1 MSSHTNLYGNSNIIR
16 FPSSKILPTFK
27 ESNEATPTTNS
38 MIGVSEKLD
47 QVSSYK
53 SQLDWESFRK
63 LELRT
68 NKKTIRGG
76 MTFKS
81 PFKLVNSHAT
91 CQQCLYAFEIDTY
104 GRGCVHN
111 CVYCYARAELTVHGY
126 WNNPYPAPVDINT
139 IRKVFYTIFETDKK
153 SKWREIMERKI
164 PIRIGSMSDSFMFM
178 DKKYKVTKELLRI
191 LNHYEYPHVIF
202 TRSDLI
208 SHDDYLE
215 LIDKN
220 LAAIQFSISS
230 TNDELNKRIEPGAPS
245 AQRRLR
251 ALEKINKHEF
261 WTTVRIN
268 PFFPTRPDGYF
279 TNPDFKWWKD
289 TPIPEFNYSSFEMV
303 DEIAST
309 GTPAVLAGFGRFSSF
324 SLNQIERAVGIN
336 LRQFYKP
343 DLSTRKSPRDFHF
356 SGKEIRHYYQ
366 KIREKCIE
374 SAMEFTTCYIGNGEG
389 HFWKDQDIWSNKKD
403 CCNIK
408 SRIKAFK
415 TDAREIKF
423 EDRLKF
429 VNCKKLKPIDATT
442 LHKPLGRKSYLKPI
456 KSNPPSEVQI

>member
-1 MSSHTNLYGNSNIIR
+1 MSNHMDLHTNSNIIN
-16 FPSSKILPTFK
+16 FPSLKVPQNLK
-27 ESNEATPTTNS
+27 EIDEATPTTDA
-38 MIGVSEKLD
+38 MIEASKKLD
-47 QVSSYK
+47 LTSSYQ
-53 SQLDWESFRK
+53 SQLDWEPFRK

-68 NKKTIRGG
+68 NKKPIRGG

-111 CVYCYARAELTVHGY
+111 CVYCYAKAELTVHGY

-139 IRKVFYTIFETDKK
+139 IRKAFHSVFETDKK
-153 SKWREIMERKI
+153 SKWREIMEKKI

-178 DKKYKVTKELLRI
+178 DKKYGVTKELLRI
-191 LNHYEYPHVIF
+191 LNHYKYPYVIF

-208 SHDDYLE
+208 SHEDYLE

-220 LAAIQFSISS
+220 LAAIQISMSSI
-230 TNDELNKRIEPGAPS
+230 NDELNKRIEPGAPS

-251 ALEKINKHEF
+251 ALEKINKHGF

-268 PFFPTRPDGYF
+268 PLFPIRPDGYF
-279 TNPDFKWWKD
+279 TNPNFKWWKD

-303 DEIAST
+303 DAIAQT
-309 GTPAVLAGFGRFSSF
+309 GTPAILAGFGRFSSF
-324 SLNQIERAVGIN
+324 SLNQIKKAVGMD

-343 DLSTRKSPRDFHF
+343 GESPKKSPRDFHF
-356 SGKEIRHYYQ
+356 SDAEIRYYYEQ
-366 KIREKCIE
+366 IKDRCMQN
-374 SAMEFTTCYIGNGEG
+374 AMEFTTCYIGNGET

-408 SRIKAFK
+408 NKVQAFK

-429 VNCKKLKPIDATT
+429 VNCKELKPIDATT
-442 LHKPLGRKSYLKPI
+442 LHKPLGRRSYLKSVKP
-456 KSNPPSEVQI
+456 NPPPEVQI

>member
-1 MSSHTNLYGNSNIIR
+1 MSNHTDLHGNSNIIN
-16 FPSSKILPTFK
+16 FPSSQVLPTFK
-27 ESNEATPTTNS
+27 EPEATPTTS
-38 MIGVSEKLD
+38 AMIEASEKLD
-47 QVSSYK
+47 QVSGYQ
-53 SQLDWESFRK
+53 SQLDWEPFRK

-68 NKKTIRGG
+68 NKKPVRGG

-139 IRKVFYTIFETDKK
+139 IRKVFCTVFETDKK

-178 DKKYKVTKELLRI
+178 DKKYGVTKELLRI
-191 LNHYEYPHVIF
+191 LNYYKYPYVIF

-230 TNDELNKRIEPGAPS
+230 TNDKLNKSIEPGAPS
-245 AQRRLR
+245 AQRRLK
-251 ALEKINKHEF
+251 ALEKINKLGF

-279 TNPDFKWWKD
+279 TDPNFKWWKD
-289 TPIPEFNYSSFEMV
+289 TPVPEFNYSSFEMV

-309 GTPAVLAGFGRFSSF
+309 GTPAILAGFGRFSSF
-324 SLNQIERAVGIN
+324 SLNQIEKAVGMD

-343 DLSTRKSPRDFHF
+343 DLSTKKSRRDFHY
-356 SGKEIRHYYQ
+356 SDKEIRYYYEQ
-366 KIREKCIE
+366 VKDRCMQN
-374 SAMEFTTCYIGNGEG
+374 AMEFTTCYIGNGES

-403 CCNIK
+403 CCNVK
-408 SRIKAFK
+408 SKVKSFK
-415 TDAREIKF
+415 TDAREIEF
-423 EDRLKF
+423 EKRLSLTNGKEGQ
-429 VNCKKLKPIDATT
+429 PIDSKT
-442 LHKPLGRKSYLKPI
+442 LHKPLGKRSYLKSL
-456 KSNPPSEVQI
+456 KPSPLVEPQI

>member
-1 MSSHTNLYGNSNIIR
+1 MSNHTNLYENSNIIK
-16 FPSSKILPTFK
+16 FPSSGVLPTFK
-27 ESNEATPTTNS
+27 EPEITPTTDA
-38 MIGVSEKLD
+38 MIETSEKLD
-47 QVSSYK
+47 QASSYR
-53 SQLDWESFRK
+53 SQLDWEPFRK

-68 NKKTIRGG
+68 NKKPIRGG

-81 PFKLVNSHAT
+81 PFKLVNAHAT

-178 DKKYKVTKELLRI
+178 DKKYGVTKELLRI
-191 LNHYEYPHVIF
+191 LNHYKYPYVIF

-208 SHDDYLE
+208 SHNDYLE

-230 TNDELNKRIEPGAPS
+230 TNDELNKLIEPGAPS

-251 ALEKINKHEF
+251 ALEKINKLGF

-279 TNPDFKWWKD
+279 TDSNFKWWKD
-289 TPIPEFNYSSFEMV
+289 TPVPEFNYSSLEMV

-309 GTPAVLAGFGRFSSF
+309 GTPAILTGFGRFSSF
-324 SLNQIERAVGIN
+324 SLNQIEKAVGMD

-343 DLSTRKSPRDFHF
+343 DNSTKKSRRDFHF
-356 SGKEIRHYYQ
+356 SYKEIRYYYDQ
-366 KIREKCIE
+366 IKDKCMQN
-374 SAMEFTTCYIGNGEG
+374 AMEFTTCYIGNGEG

-403 CCNIK
+403 CCNIRNRVK
-408 SRIKAFK
+408 SFK
-415 TDAREIKF
+415 TDAREIEF
-423 EDRLKF
+423 EKRLNLTNYKEGQ
-429 VNCKKLKPIDATT
+429 PIDPKT
-442 LHKPLGRKSYLKPI
+442 LHKPLGKRSYLKPL
-456 KSNPPSEVQI
+456 KSSLLDEPQI